1 VRDLRRDAVTG
12 PAWITG
18 ASSGI
23 GRALALELARAG
35 RSVAASARRGDE
47 LDRLAAEAP
56 AGRIT
61 AFPVDVADAAAMARS
76 AAAIQASL
84 GPLDL
89 AVFNAGT
96 HHPVSV
102 ESFDPLP
109 FRRLMDINYMGAV
122 NGIAA
127 VLPGFIARRAGHIAV
142 VSSVAGYRGLPQAA
156 AYGPSKAALI
166 NLCEALKPDLD
177 RYDVRI
183 SVINP
188 GFIKTPLT
196 DRNEF
201 PMPFLM
207 DAEDAAR
214 RIVRGLD
221 AGKFEITFPRR
232 FTFMLKLAR
241 MLPYALYFRLVKRTT
256 GR

>member
-1 VRDLRRDAVTG
+1 MTGAV
-12 PAWITG
+12 WITG

-23 GRALALELARAG
+23 GRALALELAKRG
-35 RSVAASARRGDE
+35 RTVAASARRREE
-47 LDRLAAEAP
+47 LERLAAEAP
-56 AGRIT
+56 PGRI
-61 AFPVDVADAAAMARS
+61 APFPVDVSDAAAMARV
-76 AAAIQASL
+76 ATAIEAAI

-96 HHPVSV
+96 HDPVAV
-102 ESFDPLP
+102 DAFDPAR

-127 VLPGFIARRAGHIAV
+127 VVRGFIARRSGHVAV

-156 AYGPSKAALI
+156 AYGPTKAALI

-177 RYDVRI
+177 RHNVRI

-188 GFIKTPLT
+188 GFIRTPLT
-196 DRNEF
+196 DRNDF

-207 DAEDAAR
+207 EADEAAR
-214 RIVRGLD
+214 RIVAGLD
-221 AGKFEITFPRR
+221 AGTFEITFPRR

-241 MLPYALYFRLVKRTT
+241 LLPYPLYFSLVKRQT

>member
-1 VRDLRRDAVTG
+1 VTG

-35 RSVAASARRGDE
+35 RTVAVSARRGDE
-47 LDRLAAEAP
+47 LERLAAEMP
-56 AGRIT
+56 AGRI
-61 AFPVDVADAAAMARS
+61 APFPVDVADAAAMART
-76 AAAIQASL
+76 AAASEAAL

-102 ESFDPLP
+102 ETFGPEP
-109 FRRLMDINYMGAV
+109 FRHLMDINFMGAV

-127 VLPGFIARRAGHIAV
+127 VLPGFLARRAGHIAV

-156 AYGPSKAALI
+156 AYGPTKAALI

-177 RYDVRI
+177 RYQVRI

-188 GFIKTPLT
+188 GFIRTPLT
-196 DRNEF
+196 DLNEF

-207 DAEDAAR
+207 DADVAAR
-214 RIVRGLD
+214 RIVRGLE

-232 FTFMLKLAR
+232 FTFMLKIAR
-241 MLPYALYFRLVKRTT
+241 MLPYALYFPMVRRTT

>member
-1 VRDLRRDAVTG
+1 MKRV
-12 PAWITG
+12 WITG

-23 GRALALELARAG
+23 GRALALHLARAG
-35 RSVAASARRGDE
+35 DSVAVSARRREE
-47 LDRLAAEAP
+47 LESLAAEAP
-56 AGRIT
+56 GRIA
-61 AFPVDVADAAAMARS
+61 AFPVDVADEAAMKETAR
-76 AAAIQASL
+76 AIEAAI

-96 HHPVSV
+96 HAPVAV
-102 ESFDPLP
+102 ESFAPAP
-109 FRRLMDINYMGAV
+109 FRKLMEINYMGAV

-127 VLPGFIARRAGHIAV
+127 VLPNFLARGAGHVAV

-166 NLCEALKPDLD
+166 NLCESLKPDLD
-177 RYDVRI
+177 RHGIKI
-183 SVINP
+183 SLVNP
-188 GFIKTPLT
+188 GFVRTPLT

-201 PMPFLM
+201 PMPFLIEA
-207 DAEDAAR
+207 DDAAR
-214 RIVRGLD
+214 RIAAGLE

-241 MLPYALYFRLVKRTT
+241 MLPYALYFRLVSRVT

>member
-1 VRDLRRDAVTG
+1 MTARI
-12 PAWITG
+12 AWITG

-23 GRALALELARAG
+23 GRTLALRLAGAG
-35 RSVAASARRGDE
+35 TTVAASARRADE
-47 LDRLAAEAP
+47 LDLLAKEASGSR
-56 AGRIT
+56 GRI
-61 AFPVDVADAAAMARS
+61 APFPVDVADEAAMARTC
-76 AAAIQASL
+76 AAIDAEI

-96 HHPVSV
+96 HAPVSV
-102 ESFDPLP
+102 EAFDPAP
-109 FRRLMDINYMGAV
+109 FRRLMEINYMGVV

-127 VLPGFIARRAGHIAV
+127 VLPRFIARRSGQIAV

-156 AYGPSKAALI
+156 AYGPTKAALI
-166 NLCEALKPDLD
+166 NLCESLKPDLD
-177 RYDVRI
+177 RLGVRI

-207 DAEDAAR
+207 PVEAAAQ
-214 RIVRGLD
+214 RIVEGLEKG
-221 AGKFEITFPRR
+221 AFEITFPRR
-232 FTFMLKLAR
+232 FTFLVKLAR
-241 MLPYALYFRLVKRTT
+241 ILPYGLYFPLIKKTT

>member
-1 VRDLRRDAVTG
+1 VTKRV
-12 PAWITG
+12 WITG

-23 GRALALELARAG
+23 GRALALHLAKDGAQ
-35 RSVAASARRGDE
+35 VAVSARRREE
-47 LDRLAAEAP
+47 LESLAAEVP
-56 AGRIT
+56 GRIA
-61 AFPVDVADAAAMARS
+61 AFPVDVADESAMKETAR
-76 AAAIQASL
+76 AIATAL

-96 HHPVSV
+96 HAPVAV
-102 ESFDPLP
+102 ESFDPAP
-109 FRRLMDINYMGAV
+109 FRKLMAINYMGAV

-127 VLPGFIARRAGHIAV
+127 VLPNFLARGAGHIAV

-177 RYDVRI
+177 RRGIKI
-183 SVINP
+183 SLVNP
-188 GFIKTPLT
+188 GFVRTPLT

-201 PMPFLM
+201 PMPFLIEA
-207 DAEDAAR
+207 DDAAR
-214 RIVRGLD
+214 RIAKGLK

-232 FTFMLKLAR
+232 FTFMLKLGR
-241 MLPYALYFRLVKRTT
+241 MLPYALYFRLVSRVT

>member
-1 VRDLRRDAVTG
+1 M
-12 PAWITG
+12 
-18 ASSGI
+18 
-23 GRALALELARAG
+23 
-35 RSVAASARRGDE
+35 SARRGDE

-56 AGRIT
+56 AGRIA
-61 AFPVDVADAAAMARS
+61 AFPVDVADAAAMARV
-76 AAAIQASL
+76 AAAVEAAL

-89 AVFNAGT
+89 ALFNAGT
-96 HHPVSV
+96 HQPVSV
-102 ESFDPLP
+102 ENFDPAP

-127 VLPGFIARRAGHIAV
+127 VLPGLIARRTGQIAV

-177 RYDVRI
+177 RYGVRI

-188 GFIKTPLT
+188 GFIRTPLT
-196 DRNEF
+196 DLNEF

-207 DAEDAAR
+207 EADAAAR

-232 FTFMLKLAR
+232 FTFMLKVAR
-241 MLPYALYFRLVKRTT
+241 MLPYALYFPLVRRTT